1 MTKIAI
7 IDTEAVSMKGVVCDG
22 YNYEG
27 SWGETLGGDFY

>member
-7 IDTEAVSMKGVVCDG
+7 IDTETVSMKGGDCDD

-27 SWGETLGGDFY
+27 SWEETLGGDFY